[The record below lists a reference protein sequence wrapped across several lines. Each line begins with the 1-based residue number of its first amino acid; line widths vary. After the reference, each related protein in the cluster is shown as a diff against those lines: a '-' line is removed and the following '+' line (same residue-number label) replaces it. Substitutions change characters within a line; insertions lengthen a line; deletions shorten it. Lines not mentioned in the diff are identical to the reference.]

1 MQTDYNLYQ
10 SMENIAHES
19 AKRKRSEALNG
30 NANPQGYN
38 IEVMA
43 KTLCAVYYGADF
55 DVIVRGLEE
64 LEGLFLRPDIVD
76 FS

>member
-1 MQTDYNLYQ
+1 MHTDYNLYQ

-30 NANPQGYN
+30 HNNPQGYD

-43 KTLCAVYYGADF
+43 RTLCAVYPEAVF
-55 DVIVRGLEE
+55 DEVVRGLEE
-64 LEGLFLRPDIVD
+64 LEDLFLDTVD